1 MNYIL
6 KYGIEYNPFVKNS
19 NNDIR
24 IELENHNQIMFR
36 LKHLEE
42 IKGIGLITGEPGLG
56 KTTSIRHWSKNLNS
70 NIYKVI
76 YIAHSTITVH
86 EFYRELCDKLGIE
99 QHHSKRINMVQIQN
113 EIKRLSIE
121 KRITPVIILDEA
133 NYLSSQILNDLK
145 IILNFEMDS
154 KEPYILLLVGQN
166 IIRNSLNMKANEALK
181 QRISMNYSL
190 TGLSHEESKKY
201 IDDKLKH
208 AGLNT
213 NIFTS
218 EGYNQIIGASN
229 GIPRKINQIMDKALL
244 FLENRKKDLIDED
257 IAMGAID
264 ESTI

>member
-1 MNYIL
+1 MNYLL
-6 KYGIEYNPFVKNS
+6 KYGIEYNPFIKN
-19 NNDIR
+19 NNKDIR

-56 KTTSIRHWSKNLNS
+56 KTTSIRHWTRNLNT
-70 NIYKVI
+70 NLYKII
-76 YIAHSTITVH
+76 YIPHSTITVH
-86 EFYRELCDKLGIE
+86 EFYRELCDKLGLE
-99 QHHSKRINMVQIQN
+99 QHHSKRINMGLIQN

-166 IIRNSLNMKANEALK
+166 VLRNALNMKSNEALK
-181 QRISMNYSL
+181 QRISMNYTL
-190 TGLSHEESKKY
+190 IGLSYDESKKY

-208 AGLNT
+208 SGLNT
-213 NIFTS
+213 NILS
-218 EGYNQIIGASN
+218 NEAYNQVIAASN
-229 GIPRKINQIMDKALL
+229 GVPRKINQIMDKALL
-244 FLENRKKDLIDED
+244 LLENKKADIINEE